1 VLARVDPQRDQL
13 TSAAATALA
22 LLGLPA
28 LPAKSDGV

>member
-1 VLARVDPQRDQL
+1 VLARVNPQREVL

-28 LPAKSDGV
+28 IPAKHGGV